1 MSKPVVVSF
10 PHNLGK
16 DEAVRRLKSGIGRV
30 VQGMGDK
37 VAMLDE
43 TWTGDHLDFHLK
55 VLGQAASGTVDV
67 AEDHV
72 RMEVQL
78 PWVLALMAEKAKSMM
93 EQRGKLLLEK
103 K

>member
-30 VQGMGDK
+30 VQGLGDK
-37 VAMLDE
+37 VAMMDE

-55 VLGQAASGTVDV
+55 ALGQAASGTVDV